1 VSDSLYGWADS
12 LLLGTEYLTLT
23 TKKTNLENQRE
34 KERKSARERNRL
46 KERKK
51 HRGKNR
57 ETKKKK
63 KKKSNLPED
72 QNAQKAPN

>member
-1 VSDSLYGWADS
+1 VSDSLYDWADS

-63 KKKSNLPED
+63 TKKVNLLED
-72 QNAQKAPN
+72 QNAQRAPI